1 LSDDGSC
8 GNLWAIARSS
18 WQEKRCYCYATPLAP
33 APPGGPLWPPGWTTW
48 LDHSHFTAAMSSFS
62 FGFGDADADAAP
74 AEAASSDAS
83 SERKRKKVR
92 RGKKTKK
99 RKEVEEEEGAE
110 EVGAEEPPKKKS
122 KKKKKDKEAESADP
136 DEGSGEA
143 EDGAAEPSIDAVTI
157 SAADAASGM
166 DIDRALKLA
175 EKQRQKEKRAA
186 KKAKA
191 EREAAKAAKKKQR
204 HRPAPAQQPAH
215 DRRDSETPV
224 WQACQEYLENWKHR
238 KSLWKFQK
246 VRQVWLLQHMY
257 DTEQVSNDTFG
268 IMVEY
273 LEGLKGAGRTTT
285 LAEAEKV
292 LSKSASAEG
301 STSGLDGEESVVQ
314 RRAAAVIEVLQRYEQ

>member
-1 LSDDGSC
+1 
-8 GNLWAIARSS
+8 
-18 WQEKRCYCYATPLAP
+18 
-33 APPGGPLWPPGWTTW
+33 
-48 LDHSHFTAAMSSFS
+48 M
-62 FGFGDADADAAP
+62 
-74 AEAASSDAS
+74 
-83 SERKRKKVR
+83 
-92 RGKKTKK
+92 
-99 RKEVEEEEGAE
+99 
-110 EVGAEEPPKKKS
+110 
-122 KKKKKDKEAESADP
+122 
-136 DEGSGEA
+136 
-143 EDGAAEPSIDAVTI
+143 
-157 SAADAASGM
+157 
-166 DIDRALKLA
+166 
-175 EKQRQKEKRAA
+175 
-186 KKAKA
+186 
-191 EREAAKAAKKKQR
+191 
-204 HRPAPAQQPAH
+204 
-215 DRRDSETPV
+215 